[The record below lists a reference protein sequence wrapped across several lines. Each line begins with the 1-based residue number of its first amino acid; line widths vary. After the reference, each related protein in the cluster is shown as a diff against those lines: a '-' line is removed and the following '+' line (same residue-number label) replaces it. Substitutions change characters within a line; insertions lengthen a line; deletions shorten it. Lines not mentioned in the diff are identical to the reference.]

1 MLNNSKKIRTIEDV
15 KLILSLKSSWG
26 YDEFMNEFGI
36 NINDI
41 RGFDDLFCIA
51 DQQIHKYADADIYQ
65 IVEFTH
71 FLNSKLD
78 PPKLNQEEDF
88 GIWFSKFIKEKG
100 LDSTIFEFET
110 KEKWN
115 IFPLSVLYEYVIH
128 LPSYFQTRVKQTLI
142 QLDLSNGNIR
152 QFLKEFTILMAKLIK
167 SLE

>member
-1 MLNNSKKIRTIEDV
+1 MLNSNKKTRTIEDV
-15 KLILSLKSSWG
+15 KLTLSLKSSWD
-26 YDEFMNEFGI
+26 YDEFMNEFGV
-36 NINDI
+36 DI
-41 RGFDDLFCIA
+41 TDIGSFDDLFCIA
-51 DQQIHKYADADIYQ
+51 DHRIHTYADADIYQ

-71 FLNSKLD
+71 FLNSKSNPSD
-78 PPKLNQEEDF
+78 INQEEDF
-88 GIWFSKFIKEKG
+88 GVWFSRFIKEKG

-128 LPSYFQTRVKQTLI
+128 LPSYFQSRVKHTLI
-142 QLDLSNGNIR
+142 QLDSSNGNIR